1 MAYLNNTIG
10 KPHPVVQIYLWTCL
24 LIAVQM
30 LQGYELFLYGGIL
43 VLITTACCAGRFFIL
58 VRRTRWVLI
67 SLFLIYSY
75 ASAGNPI
82 WPDMGVLSPVD
93 SGIAN
98 GMQQITRLIMILA
111 GLTILLASLSQA
123 ELVSGMYTL
132 LYPLRY
138 IGLSRERVAVRLAL
152 TLQYAESALLKKT
165 DHWQAILEQSLK
177 PDEALGGV
185 IELKVTKL
193 NLFDWLLLASS
204 TAVVLGMSL

>member
-1 MAYLNNTIG
+1 MAYLNHTIG

-43 VLITTACCAGRFFIL
+43 VITTTACCASRFILL
-58 VRRTRWVLI
+58 VRRTRWILI
-67 SLFLIYSY
+67 SLFFIYAY
-75 ASAGNPI
+75 ASAGYPI
-82 WPDMGVLSPVD
+82 WPGMGVFSPVD
-93 SGIAN
+93 SGVAN
-98 GMQQITRLIMILA
+98 GLQQITRLIMILA